1 MAPAS
6 RDGRPDRNKDK
17 GKRRGPREETNS
29 SGDRDRK
36 PYGDRG
42 ARADSRGGRPAQDR
56 GGRPTGDRRG
66 APSRDR
72 GGRSSEER
80 GGPRHAERGERRGE
94 TSGRPTGDRGRP
106 STERGR
112 PGAERDRPNG
122 DRERPA
128 GADAGGRPTGGKPTG
143 KPTGGKPTKGAATER
158 FRKAHRK
165 GPGPEGKPKS
175 APDVKSGQVRLNNAK
190 PARDQNPLD
199 VGGDGATYVKGGT
212 RLQKVLA
219 QSGVASRRG
228 AEELIAAGR
237 VEVDGEVVTEQGLRI
252 DPETAVVRVDGA
264 RVVVNEEHQY
274 LALNKPKGWQST
286 MADEFGRPCIGDLV
300 AERVMSGQRL
310 FHVGRLDADTEGL
323 ILLTNDGELA
333 HRLMHPSFE
342 VPKTYMAT
350 VRGEVNRSLGRT
362 LREGIEL
369 DDGPAKVDKFALLDV
384 NEGISLLRLTLHE
397 GRKRIVRRMLDET
410 GHPVIRLV
418 RTDIGAVNVGEQRPG
433 TLRVMGNDEI
443 GALYKAVG
451 M

>member
-17 GKRRGPREETNS
+17 GKRRTPREEGTS

-36 PYGDRG
+36 PYGDDG
-42 ARADSRGGRPAQDR
+42 ARAAHRGGRSTDDR

-72 GGRSSEER
+72 GGRSSDERGRRPAEER
-80 GGPRHAERGERRGE
+80 GRPDRREATGEG
-94 TSGRPTGDRGRP
+94 SGRPTG
-106 STERGR
+106 ER
-112 PGAERDRPNG
+112 
-122 DRERPA
+122 
-128 GADAGGRPTGGKPTG
+128 GKPTG
-143 KPTGGKPTKGAATER
+143 KPTGGKPAERSGAGKPTRGAAVER

-165 GPGPEGKPKS
+165 GPGPEGKPRS

-199 VGGDGATYVKGGT
+199 ASGDGATYVKGGT

-237 VEVDGEVVTEQGLRI
+237 VEVDGEIVTEQGLRI

-350 VRGEVNRSLGRT
+350 VRGEVNRSLGRI
-362 LREGIEL
+362 LREGVEL

-397 GRKRIVRRMLDET
+397 GRKRIVRRMLDEV
-410 GHPVIRLV
+410 GHPVVRLV

>member
-17 GKRRGPREETNS
+17 GKKRPPR
-29 SGDRDRK
+29 
-36 PYGDRG
+36 
-42 ARADSRGGRPAQDR
+42 
-56 GGRPTGDRRG
+56 
-66 APSRDR
+66 
-72 GGRSSEER
+72 
-80 GGPRHAERGERRGE
+80 AERGESA
-94 TSGRPTGDRGRP
+94 SGRPTG
-106 STERGR
+106 ER
-112 PGAERDRPNG
+112 
-122 DRERPA
+122 
-128 GADAGGRPTGGKPTG
+128 GKPTG
-143 KPTGGKPTKGAATER
+143 KPSGGKPTKGAATER

-165 GPGPEGKPKS
+165 GAGPEGKPRS
-175 APDVKSGQVRLNNAK
+175 APDAKSGQVRLNNAK

-199 VGGDGATYVKGGT
+199 AGGDGATYVKGGT

-237 VEVDGEVVTEQGLRI
+237 VEVDGEIVMEQGLRI

-286 MADEFGRPCIGDLV
+286 MSDEFGRPCIGDLV

-310 FHVGRLDADTEGL
+310 FHVGRLDAETEGL

-350 VRGEVNRSLGRT
+350 VRGEVNRSLGRI
-362 LREGIEL
+362 LREGVEL

-397 GRKRIVRRMLDET
+397 GRKRIVRRMLDEV
-410 GHPVIRLV
+410 GHPVVRLV
-418 RTDIGAVNVGEQRPG
+418 RTDIGSVNVGEQRPG

>member
-6 RDGRPDRNKDK
+6 RDGRPDRSKDK
-17 GKRRGPREETNS
+17 GKRRGPREDGNS

-42 ARADSRGGRPAQDR
+42 ARAEHRGGRPAEDR

-72 GGRSSEER
+72 GGRPSEER
-80 GGPRHAERGERRGE
+80 GGPRHAERGDRRGE
-94 TSGRPTGDRGRP
+94 GTGRPSGERGRPSGDRGRP
-106 STERGR
+106 
-112 PGAERDRPNG
+112 ADERDRS
-122 DRERPA
+122 A
-128 GADAGGRPTGGKPTG
+128 GAAAGGRPAGGKPSG

-300 AERVMSGQRL
+300 AERVMAGQRL

-362 LREGIEL
+362 LRDGIEL